1 MRYFLCVNK
10 LDISLAK
17 KEIAIQRKVCY
28 KHLKFPWGT
37 IMIYKIQ
44 LLTRS
49 LSRRSISALID
60 FSKTIYITQIETN

>member
-28 KHLKFPWGT
+28 KHLKFPWDT

-49 LSRRSISALID
+49 LSRQSISALID